1 MSSKRI
7 SLRDKILETSRHIL
21 YSEGHK
27 ALSMRVIAKEVGVS
41 ATSIYLHFKNK
52 DHLMHTLIEE
62 SVEELSDHIE
72 EKVRQ
77 KTTMLERFEACINA
91 YIEFGLQNPEKYL
104 IIYNVKPEA
113 MARYPKEKFR
123 KVRRSY
129 ELLAGIIE
137 EGVAEG
143 VMDVDDPKLAAYS
156 IWAQMHGVVS
166 VVLNQ
171 RLDSRIDQKVFISES
186 LEHIVQG
193 FLIRTTVS

>member
-1 MSSKRI
+1 MKGNSL
-7 SLRDKILETSRHIL
+7 SLRDKILETSRHLL

-27 ALSMRVIAKEVGVS
+27 ALSMRAIAKEVGVS
-41 ATSIYLHFKNK
+41 ATSIYLHFENK

-62 SVEELSDHIE
+62 SVEELGDHIE
-72 EKVRQ
+72 EKVRE
-77 KTTMLERFEACINA
+77 KTTVLDRFEASINA
-91 YIEFGLQNPEKYL
+91 YVEFGLQNPEKYQ
-104 IIYNVKPEA
+104 IIYQVQPEA

-129 ELLAGIIE
+129 ELLASIIE

-143 VMDVDDPKLAAYS
+143 VMDVDDPVLAAYS

-171 RLDSRIDQKVFISES
+171 RLDSRIDQEIFITES

-193 FLIRTTVS
+193 FLVRTTVS